1 MDECPQVGNGRT
13 NKSTRSRKFSA
24 IVKSSGMFHIFSVE
38 QASKKYFMDKFA
50 EDIKGTIFF
59 LASSVNQLIDLA
71 EKNGLYPKGELD
83 ILREEQKAIFKEI
96 YKNGNTPELWSR
108 VLDIQEILKNP
119 KSNIADDLWKILEP
133 LEIFIAKYYNREQK

>member
-1 MDECPQVGNGRT
+1 
-13 NKSTRSRKFSA
+13 
-24 IVKSSGMFHIFSVE
+24 
-38 QASKKYFMDKFA
+38 MDKFA

-96 YKNGNTPELWSR
+96 YKNGNTAELWDR
-108 VLDIQEILKNP
+108 ALKIQEILKSP
-119 KSNIADDLWKILEP
+119 TSGIADDLWKILESI
-133 LEIFIAKYYNREQK
+133 EIFIEKYYNRK

>member
-1 MDECPQVGNGRT
+1 
-13 NKSTRSRKFSA
+13 
-24 IVKSSGMFHIFSVE
+24 
-38 QASKKYFMDKFA
+38 MDKFA
-50 EDIKGTIFF
+50 EDIKGTVFF

-96 YKNGNTPELWSR
+96 YKNGNTPELWNR

-119 KSNIADDLWKILEP
+119 KSDIADDLWKILEP

>member
-1 MDECPQVGNGRT
+1 
-13 NKSTRSRKFSA
+13 
-24 IVKSSGMFHIFSVE
+24 
-38 QASKKYFMDKFA
+38 MDKFA

-96 YKNGNTPELWSR
+96 YKNGNTAELWDR
-108 VLDIQEILKNP
+108 ALKIQEILKSP
-119 KSNIADDLWKILEP
+119 TSGIADDLWKILESI
-133 LEIFIAKYYNREQK
+133 EIFIEKYYNRKQK

>member
-1 MDECPQVGNGRT
+1 
-13 NKSTRSRKFSA
+13 
-24 IVKSSGMFHIFSVE
+24 
-38 QASKKYFMDKFA
+38 MDKFA

-96 YKNGNTPELWSR
+96 YKNGNTAELWDR
-108 VLDIQEILKNP
+108 ALKIKEILKSP
-119 KSNIADDLWKILEP
+119 TSGIADDLWKILESI
-133 LEIFIAKYYNREQK
+133 EIFIEKYYNRK

>member
-1 MDECPQVGNGRT
+1 
-13 NKSTRSRKFSA
+13 
-24 IVKSSGMFHIFSVE
+24 
-38 QASKKYFMDKFA
+38 MDKFA

-83 ILREEQKAIFKEI
+83 VLREEQKAIFKEI
-96 YKNGNTPELWSR
+96 YKNGNTSELWSK

-119 KSNIADDLWKILEP
+119 KLNIADDLWKILES
-133 LEIFIAKYYNREQK
+133 LENFIAKYYKRN

>member
-1 MDECPQVGNGRT
+1 
-13 NKSTRSRKFSA
+13 
-24 IVKSSGMFHIFSVE
+24 
-38 QASKKYFMDKFA
+38 MDKFA

-96 YKNGNTPELWSR
+96 CENGNTAELWDR
-108 VLDIQEILKNP
+108 ALKIQKILKSP
-119 KSNIADDLWKILEP
+119 TSGIADDLWKILEP
-133 LEIFIAKYYNREQK
+133 LEIFIAKYYNRKQK

>member
-13 NKSTRSRKFSA
+13 NKGTRSRKFSA

-50 EDIKGTIFF
+50 EDIKGTVFF

-133 LEIFIAKYYNREQK
+133 LEIFIAKYYKKA

>member
-1 MDECPQVGNGRT
+1 
-13 NKSTRSRKFSA
+13 
-24 IVKSSGMFHIFSVE
+24 
-38 QASKKYFMDKFA
+38 MDKFA

-96 YKNGNTPELWSR
+96 YKNGNTAELWDR
-108 VLDIQEILKNP
+108 ALKIQEILKSP
-119 KSNIADDLWKILEP
+119 TSGIADDIWKILESI
-133 LEIFIAKYYNREQK
+133 EIFIEKYYNRK